1 MKTTEQGMAAEQA
14 VADLMSQQG
23 FELIDK
29 NYKTKVCEID
39 LVMQNSKVMYFIEV
53 KYRSSLSQ
61 GDGFEYITDSKLKKM
76 NFAAEIWKK
85 QYNWV
90 GDYRLMAAAV
100 SGADCQDIQIIELD

>member
-1 MKTTEQGMAAEQA
+1 MKTTEQGMAAERA

-85 QYNWV
+85 QYNWA